1 MVKYLCWIERTG
13 EVPLEVADKRIREM
27 AEDQGYTLRDGYPI
41 EYWRKDGKRGVEI
54 CAEQFPGARPIWLW
68 EA

>member
-13 EVPLEVADKRIREM
+13 EVPVEVADRRIREM

-41 EYWRKDGKRGVEI
+41 
-54 CAEQFPGARPIWLW
+54 
-68 EA
+68 